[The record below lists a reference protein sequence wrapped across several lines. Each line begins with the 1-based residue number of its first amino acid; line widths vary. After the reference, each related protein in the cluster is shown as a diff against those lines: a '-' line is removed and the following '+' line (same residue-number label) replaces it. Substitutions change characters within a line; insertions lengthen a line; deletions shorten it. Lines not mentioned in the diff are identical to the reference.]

1 MTWLKVKGSDD
12 LVRDTQTN
20 AIINTNKSEYEA
32 YIAKRER
39 LRSNQEQIEMHSREI
54 NNIKEDLSDIKQ
66 MLTALL
72 NKTV

>member
-1 MTWLKVKGSDD
+1 MGWLKVQGSDD

-39 LRSNQEQIEMHSREI
+39 LRSNQDQIELHGTEL
-54 NNIKEDLSDIKQ
+54 NNIREDLDNIKQ

>member
-1 MTWLKVKGSDD
+1 MTWLKVEGSDD

-39 LRSNQEQIEMHSREI
+39 LRSNQAQIELHGQEI
-54 NNIKEDLSDIKQ
+54 NRIKEDLSDIKQ

>member
-1 MTWLKVKGSDD
+1 MGWLKVQGSED
-12 LVRDTQTN
+12 LVRDTETN

-32 YIAKRER
+32 YIAKRDR
-39 LRSNQEQIEMHSREI
+39 LRSNQQQIELHGQEI
-54 NNIKEDLSDIKQ
+54 NRIKEDLSDIKQ

>member
-1 MTWLKVKGSDD
+1 MTWLKVEGSDD
-12 LVRDTQTN
+12 LVRDTKTN

-32 YIAKRER
+32 YIAKREH
-39 LRSNQEQIEMHSREI
+39 LRSNQEQIQLHGQEI
-54 NNIKEDLSDIKQ
+54 NRIKEDLSDIKQ